1 MIIMKYFVRNTI
13 VMVGLIIIDQLLKFW
28 FETKRLFVDIGIVSF
43 HFVTNTGASFGILKG
58 YNVLLAWISVIILGL
73 IMLSIDKIKK
83 EHTLPIILLVA
94 GLLGNLIDRVL
105 RGFVVDF
112 IDLKFWP
119 VFNLADSLV
128 VIGVIWLGIVILR
141 KDLKKPRRRMRR
153 K

>member
-1 MIIMKYFVRNTI
+1 MKYFVRNTI

-141 KDLKKPRRRMRR
+141 KDLKKPRRRLRR

>member
-1 MIIMKYFVRNTI
+1 MKYFVRNTI

>member
-141 KDLKKPRRRMRR
+141 KDLKKPRRRLRR